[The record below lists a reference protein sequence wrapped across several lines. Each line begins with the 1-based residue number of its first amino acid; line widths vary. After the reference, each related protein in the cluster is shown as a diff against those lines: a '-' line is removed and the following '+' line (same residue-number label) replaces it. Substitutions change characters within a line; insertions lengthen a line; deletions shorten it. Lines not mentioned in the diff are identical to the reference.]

1 MLRHVSL
8 PPDIGAVLAAW
19 STAPDAAS
27 LSPTVLRLA
36 RRVPEVREPMAALA
50 STELEQALLGVGPSP
65 DPRGQPDLASS
76 ILAAQAAA
84 DAGQSVDP
92 VVAAGL
98 ERRAEGDLTWWVPAA
113 RLHVRASPD
122 RERLARMALS
132 TQDLPYVFP
141 GELHPMQV
149 AMLAGG
155 DRVVQALHVDWLR
168 KLTGFVADA
177 LLLDG
182 RALGLWFWP
191 ILRFLDDKKL
201 ARPLGKLVRAR
212 RVPSGAR
219 GLWAAYLARI
229 GGDPRKLLAAGDD
242 HDVFVYALAVAS
254 ERPR

>member
-1 MLRHVSL
+1 MSDS
-8 PPDIGAVLAAW
+8 PDVDAVLATW
-19 STAPDAAS
+19 SAAPDAAS
-27 LSPTVLRLA
+27 VSPAVLRLA
-36 RRVPEVREPMAALA
+36 RRVPEVRAVMVDLV
-50 STELEQALLGVGPSP
+50 STELEQALLGMGPAP

-76 ILAAQAAA
+76 ILAAQAAV
-84 DAGQSVDP
+84 DSGQAVDP
-92 VVAAGL
+92 AVAAGL
-98 ERRAEGDLTWWVPAA
+98 ERRAEGDLSWWVPAA
-113 RLHVRASPD
+113 RLHVGASPD

-149 AMLAGG
+149 ALLAGG

-201 ARPLGKLVRAR
+201 MRPLGKLARAR
-212 RVPSGAR
+212 RVPQGAR

-229 GGDPRKLLAAGDD
+229 GGDPRKLLAAGDE
-242 HDVFVYALAVAS
+242 HDTFVYALAMAS